1 MDKDKKKEPQSL
13 LGKPGPVKIGGLQ
26 EGDRHLFSTSG
37 RTGYTSGVPYE
48 EKKYV
53 TDIIGDNYK
62 VPTDTPSSVKSG
74 ATVAHMGV
82 SGATPVLETMTEAF
96 KPEPERMGRDK
107 WSPSI
112 SPKAWIDY
120 GTIVRGNVRIEGNT
134 CIAAGAIISGHEE
147 EPIVIAPGCSIFE
160 GALIT
165 ILPIRSGGSKIAGR
179 LVNVAGAELPVY
191 VGDDSVI
198 GPGVQLTGPCYVGRG
213 CLISVGAQVF
223 WAKIGDGCVIEPG
236 AFVMNVEIPPGY
248 FVPAGM
254 VITMRENVAKLPKI
268 TERYRFREL
277 AQEMHSEIRNRQR
290 G

>member
-1 MDKDKKKEPQSL
+1 MDKDKRDEPQSL
-13 LGKPGPVKIGGLQ
+13 LGKPGPVKLGGTQ
-26 EGDRHLFSTSG
+26 KGDRHLFSTSG
-37 RTGYTSGVPYE
+37 RTEYTAGIPYE

-53 TDIIGDNYK
+53 SDVIGEDYK
-62 VPTDTPSSVKSG
+62 VPTDIPSSVKSG
-74 ATVAHMGV
+74 ATVAHMGARGV
-82 SGATPVLETMTEAF
+82 PPVPDTMPEAMR
-96 KPEPERMGRDK
+96 PEPERTTRDK
-107 WSPSI
+107 WSPSVN
-112 SPKAWIDY
+112 PKARIDY
-120 GTIVRGNVRIEGNT
+120 GAIVRGNVRIEGNT

-165 ILPIRSGGSKIAGR
+165 ILPVRTGGSKIAGR

-191 VGDDSVI
+191 VGDESVI
-198 GPGVQLTGPCYVGRG
+198 APGAQLTGPCYIGRG
-213 CLISVGAQVF
+213 CLISMGAQVF

-254 VITMRENVAKLPKI
+254 TITMRENVPKLPKI

-277 AQEMHSEIRNRQR
+277 TQEMHAEIRNR
-290 G
+290 